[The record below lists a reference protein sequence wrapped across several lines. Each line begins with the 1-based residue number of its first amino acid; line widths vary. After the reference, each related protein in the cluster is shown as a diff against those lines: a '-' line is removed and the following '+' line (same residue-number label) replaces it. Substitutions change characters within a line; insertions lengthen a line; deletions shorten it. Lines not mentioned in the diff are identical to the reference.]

1 MNVIPILRKFTQT
14 YTAVLGLLNNQIF
27 NSPLSLTESRVI
39 YEIANSAQL
48 TAIELCQRLSLDK
61 GYLSKIL
68 KSLKKSGF
76 IFLSANPADKRSS
89 ILALSEEGKAL
100 IYQMDEG
107 SNDFYSHLL
116 NNYSPFEKYRL
127 TKSTGEALQ
136 LLSKEKNKPN
146 LNSISIRT
154 ELKPGDLGWIIQ
166 SHGELY
172 DLDFQFGLEF
182 EKYVAT
188 SITEYWQM
196 PAPNR
201 NAMWICE
208 HNLNRVGY
216 IMLLDRG
223 DAAQLRY
230 FFIYPEY
237 RGIGLGTKLMNLF
250 MSYYKAQNFASCY
263 LWTAHQLTDAAGLY
277 QKYGFKLTEKKDSY
291 SFGIELREQKY
302 ELLN

>member
-1 MNVIPILRKFTQT
+1 MNLIPILRKFSQT
-14 YTAVLGLLNNQIF
+14 YTTVLGLLNNQIF
-27 NSPLSLTESRVI
+27 NSPLSRTESRVI
-39 YEIANSAQL
+39 YEIANSSQL
-48 TAIELCQRLSLDK
+48 TAFELCQRLSLDK

-68 KSLKKSGF
+68 KNLKKSGF
-76 IFLSANPADKRSS
+76 IFLSTNPADKRSS
-89 ILALSEEGKAL
+89 FLTLSEGGTAL
-100 IYQMDEG
+100 FDQMDKG
-107 SNDFYSHLL
+107 SNDFYNQLL
-116 NNYSPFEKYRL
+116 SEYSPFEKYRL
-127 TKSTGEALQ
+127 TKSIGEALQ
-136 LLSKEKNKPN
+136 LFTKEKNKPN

-188 SITEYWQM
+188 SIAEYWQM
-196 PAPNR
+196 PAPHG
-201 NAMWICE
+201 NAVWICE
-208 HNLNRVGY
+208 HNLNRVGF

-237 RGIGLGTKLMNLF
+237 RGIGLGSKLMDLF
-250 MSYYKAQNFASCY
+250 MSHYKAQNFASCY
-263 LWTAHQLTDAAGLY
+263 LWTTHQLTDAAGLY
-277 QKYGFKLTEKKDSY
+277 QKYGFKMTEEKEGY

-302 ELLN
+302 EL